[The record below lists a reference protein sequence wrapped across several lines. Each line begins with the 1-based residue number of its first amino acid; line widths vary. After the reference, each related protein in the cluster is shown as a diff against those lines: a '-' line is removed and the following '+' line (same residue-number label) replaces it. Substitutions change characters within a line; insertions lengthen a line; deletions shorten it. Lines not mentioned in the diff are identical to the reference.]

1 MSIMCGTFAT
11 GAKTYLFDLKNITR
25 DDFCSFNFLELTVTK
40 NSGLESESLLQ
51 FGDDGTCLVF
61 LNETDSGVEQE
72 QGADDTEVD
81 PILKTGSK
89 HGSGLFRVVSS
100 VVMP

>member
-1 MSIMCGTFAT
+1 MCGRLETEAE
-11 GAKTYLFDLKNITR
+11 TYLFDLQNITR
-25 DDFCSFNFLELTVTK
+25 NNFGSFNFLELTITK
-40 NSGLESESLLQ
+40 NSGLEGERFLQ
-51 FGDDGTCLVF
+51 FGDDGAGLVF

-81 PILKTGSK
+81 PILKTGSE